1 MSGML
6 TADAS
11 GSDSL
16 LLRVRALAAADDDI
30 SHAEVQTLI
39 EAQADREQV
48 ALAEWYEVVSLTSD
62 RCARWQ
68 ARWLFSPAAHPD
80 AVAAAELQGWR
91 GLYAA
96 CAEALLTRA
105 PEVRARLERQH
116 EMTALGHV
124 LQRRLEETEGRSGRR
139 IVLAILSQTASMARR
154 AGLHGFAARLDAT
167 ALYPAGS
174 VGRTLSALPSSPA

>member
-1 MSGML
+1 ML

-16 LLRVRALAAADDDI
+16 LLRLRGLAAADDDV

-39 EAQADREQV
+39 EAHAVRQQV
-48 ALAEWYEVVSLTSD
+48 ALAEWYEVVSLASD

-68 ARWLFSPAAHPD
+68 ARWLFSSAAHPD
-80 AVAAAELQGWR
+80 LAAAAELQGWR

-116 EMTALGHV
+116 EMTALRHV
-124 LQRRLEETEGRSGRR
+124 LRRRLEETEGRSARR
-139 IVLAILSQTASMARR
+139 IILAVASQIAGIARR
-154 AGLHGFAARLDAT
+154 IGLRALAARLDAT